1 MPPLGVHRSVILPL
15 PGMIETG
22 CCVYASKRSDLEGA
36 QNIIALIIKVA
47 EGKSLCAEIDSSR
60 VDEEM
65 EWLTEAFTCCETKA
79 RPGRTS
85 IVVEAQRATPPARVG
100 VGIAFDS
107 EG

>member
-1 MPPLGVHRSVILPL
+1 MHQDVAYMHPKEVTCIWEGLRTLYCSDHQ
-15 PGMIETG
+15 G
-22 CCVYASKRSDLEGA
+22 CGGGGEIS
-36 QNIIALIIKVA
+36 A
-47 EGKSLCAEIDSSR
+47 EVDSSR